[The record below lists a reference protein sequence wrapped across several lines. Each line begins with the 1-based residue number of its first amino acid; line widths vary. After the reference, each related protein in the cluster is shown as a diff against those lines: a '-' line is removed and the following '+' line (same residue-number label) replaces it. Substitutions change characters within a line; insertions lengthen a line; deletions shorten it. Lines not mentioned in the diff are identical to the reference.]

1 MPGMQKTNRF
11 ICDQGKFRHEI
22 MRPKIPILLL
32 LFLFLII
39 PAVSAEDVQEWYMK
53 GQTAMTVGD
62 YNAAVTYYSKV
73 IQMDKNYASAYA
85 GRATALNML
94 GKYNDAIVSADSAL
108 AIKSMDAVALNA
120 RAFAFFKLG
129 QYEDATVAYDKLF
142 VVEQN
147 RKEAYC
153 NQAYAYLK
161 LNDTSARAFAAFD
174 RCTMLDSDN
183 FEAWNNKGLAM
194 MHAGKYEAALSAFD
208 RATYITIKN
217 ASVWN
222 NKGEALVAL
231 GKPTDALECFKKAL
245 GIDPNYARAKA
256 NKEEATGKQQSFTII
271 GTITP
276 KETISRIGT
285 FFTTKPPATQVTEV
299 ITQVM
304 QPEDTTPA
312 DMMTETSVPKKTTYS
327 PLSPIS
333 VLGAVAFVASIVAV
347 MKRK

>member
-1 MPGMQKTNRF
+1 
-11 ICDQGKFRHEI
+11 
-22 MRPKIPILLL
+22 
-32 LFLFLII
+32 
-39 PAVSAEDVQEWYMK
+39 
-53 GQTAMTVGD
+53 
-62 YNAAVTYYSKV
+62 
-73 IQMDKNYASAYA
+73 
-85 GRATALNML
+85 ML
-94 GKYNDAIVSADSAL
+94 GKYNDAIESADSAL

-153 NQAYAYLK
+153 NQANAYLE
-161 LNDTSARAFAAFD
+161 LNDTTAPAFAAFD
-174 RCTMLDSDN
+174 RCTMLDSEN
-183 FEAWNNKGLAM
+183 FEAWNNKGLAL
-194 MHAGKYEAALSAFD
+194 MHAGKYDAALSAFD

-217 ASVWN
+217 ATVWN

-256 NKEEATGKQQSFTII
+256 NKEDATGKQQSFTIS

-285 FFTTKPPATQVTEV
+285 FYTTKPPATLVTEG

-304 QPEDTTPA
+304 PPEDTIPA
-312 DMMTETSVPKKTTYS
+312 DTMTETPVPKKTTYS
-327 PLSPIS
+327 PISPVTI
-333 VLGAVAFVASIVAV
+333 LGALAVVAGIIAV
-347 MKRK
+347 MRRK

>member
-1 MPGMQKTNRF
+1 MQKTNRF

-62 YNAAVTYYSKV
+62 YSAAVTYYSKV

-85 GRATALNML
+85 GRAMALNML
-94 GKYNDAIVSADSAL
+94 GKYNDAIASADSAL

-153 NQAYAYLK
+153 NQAYAYLI
-161 LNDTSARAFAAFD
+161 LNDTTAPAFAAFD

-183 FEAWNNKGLAM
+183 FEAWNNKGLAL
-194 MHAGKYEAALSAFD
+194 MHAGKYDAALSAFD

-217 ASVWN
+217 ATVWN

-256 NKEEATGKQQSFTII
+256 NKEDATGKQQSFTIV

-285 FFTTKPPATQVTEV
+285 FYTTQPPATMGTEV
-299 ITQVM
+299 ITQVI
-304 QPEDTTPA
+304 QPEDTMLA
-312 DMMTETSVPKKTTYS
+312 DMTETPVPKKTTYS
-327 PLSPIS
+327 PISPVTI
-333 VLGAVAFVASIVAV
+333 LGALAIFTGIVAV
-347 MKRK
+347 MRRK